1 MRDEDIATIRRLSLF
16 EGLAQDS
23 FEAILQATYL
33 QRFPAQVSLI
43 REGDPSDFAYVV
55 VEGCVAMTASH
66 AGRET
71 TITLVRPVS
80 AFILAAVLT
89 DSPYLMSA
97 RTTEPSRI
105 LMIPAADIRE
115 VFYRDAAFARAI
127 VAETSWAYRTLV
139 KTLKEQKL
147 RTGTERLAAYLL
159 RLRTE
164 SGGGEEVR
172 LPVDK
177 RTVAALLGMTPE
189 NLSRAFSAL
198 AAHGV
203 EVSGRSIRIV
213 DREALE
219 GLAKPTPLIDDPK
232 F

>member
-23 FEAILQATYL
+23 FEAILRAAYL
-33 QRFPAQVSLI
+33 QRFPAQVTLI

-55 VEGCVAMTASH
+55 VEGCVAMTASQ

-71 TITLVRPVS
+71 AITLVRPVA

-105 LMIPAADIRE
+105 LMIPATDIRE
-115 VFYRDAAFARAI
+115 VFSRDEAFARAI
-127 VAETSWAYRTLV
+127 VGETSWAYRTLV
-139 KTLKEQKL
+139 KTLKEHKL
-147 RTGTERLAAYLL
+147 RTGAERLGAYLL
-159 RLRTE
+159 RLQAE
-164 SGGGEEVR
+164 AGGGEEVR

-198 AAHGV
+198 GDHGV

-213 DREALE
+213 DAAALE
-219 GLAKPTPLIDDPK
+219 GLAKPTPLIDDPAY
-232 F
+232 